1 MEKMDWNQK
10 FENKENL
17 LAIFIDKVLG
27 LVTNLKDFDRLFNLL
42 NTSSSNNVIEIS
54 PSTLEKI
61 QIKFIE
67 LCKVFDFNKNKDL
80 YLNNIIISIITYSK
94 NEKKEEFLKIIK
106 DILNEDKIKEI
117 YTILLSEKRS
127 ILNEVII

>member
-17 LAIFIDKVLG
+17 LVIFIDKVLE
-27 LVTNLKDFDRLFNLL
+27 LVTSLKDFDILFNLL
-42 NTSSSNNVIEIS
+42 NTNSSNNVIEIS

-67 LCKVFDFNKNKDL
+67 LCKVFDFNKNKDFD
-80 YLNNIIISIITYSK
+80 LNNIIISIITYSK
-94 NEKKEEFLKIIK
+94 N
-106 DILNEDKIKEI
+106 
-117 YTILLSEKRS
+117 
-127 ILNEVII
+127 

>member
-67 LCKVFDFNKNKDL
+67 LSKVFDFNKNKDL
-80 YLNNIIISIITYSK
+80 NLNNIIISIITYSK